1 MHQNSCKNGCEFAK
15 QIHLMSYATKNADG
29 TYSDADYLYKCSK
42 IDRII
47 SLDASVYEL
56 GCATYNY
63 MRAEPACI
71 CTPQPEPEPEHVPEP
86 IPTPVTVEPAVMV
99 TGDLT
104 FPAPAPTPVVIVEP
118 IVPRVEPKF
127 VPEPSVSAPPEP
139 VATPIPEVK
148 KVRKPRSKPAV
159 TVTVPVVPIISDNS
173 PIVSVVTDT
182 PAVPVVVEPTE
193 KKEE

>member
-1 MHQNSCKNGCEFAK
+1 MHQQSCKNGCEFAK
-15 QIHLMSYATKNADG
+15 QIHLMSYATKNVDG
-29 TYSDADYLYKCSK
+29 TYSDADYLYKCTK

-47 SLDASVYEL
+47 SLDSTVFEL

-63 MRAEPACI
+63 VRAEPVCI
-71 CTPQPEPEPEHVPEP
+71 CTPDPTPEPTPE
-86 IPTPVTVEPAVMV
+86 
-99 TGDLT
+99 
-104 FPAPAPTPVVIVEP
+104 PTPVVEP
-118 IVPRVEPKF
+118 TPEPAVTVTEPAPVPEQVVPEVPVARVEPKF
-127 VPEPSVSAPPEP
+127 VPEPSVTVTEP
-139 VATPIPEVK
+139 TPIPEVK

-182 PAVPVVVEPTE
+182 PAVPVVVEQTV